1 MLDVAVLISGR
12 GSNLQAL
19 MDACALSE
27 FPARIVVVIS
37 NNPDASGL
45 ELAKVA
51 GIPTSVVNH
60 RDYTEA
66 GTFENALDRDLKKYK
81 AKFICLA
88 GFMRI
93 LEGRFVNR
101 WQDRILNIHPSLLP
115 AFRGLN
121 TQARALEA
129 GVRFTG
135 CTVHIVRPDMDDGPI
150 ILQAA
155 LAIEPEDNAENL
167 ANKVL
172 RLEHII
178 YPEALKLVAM
188 GRVRISGNK
197 AIIEKSTYPE
207 KALISPEPLSDQDLE

>member
-135 CTVHIVRPDMDDGPI
+135 CTVHIVRPEMDDGPI

-207 KALISPEPLSDQDLE
+207 KALISPEPLSDQDLQ